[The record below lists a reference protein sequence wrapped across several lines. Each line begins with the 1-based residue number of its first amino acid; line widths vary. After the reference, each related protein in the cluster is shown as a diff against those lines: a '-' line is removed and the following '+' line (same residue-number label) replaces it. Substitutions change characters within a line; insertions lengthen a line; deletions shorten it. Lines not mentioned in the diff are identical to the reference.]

1 MSREIDNIG
10 IIAGG
15 GQFPMIVADAAKKQ
29 GLHVTAVAFEGEA
42 DQALSHKVDELVW
55 IKLGQL
61 GKLIK
66 AFKKRNVA
74 KALMAGTITKS
85 KMFGNIQPDLKGL
98 AFLSKF
104 ALFHDDNIL
113 RALAGELYDE
123 GIEIVSS
130 TIYLPDLLAPEGC
143 LTKRK
148 PGKEEKRD
156 IEIGWKMAKEL
167 GRLDIGQCVV
177 IRDKTVLALEAI
189 DGTNATI
196 LRGGKIAGEKA
207 VVVKVSKPD
216 QDLRFDVPSVGLE
229 TIRSMV
235 EVKAGVLAVEAG
247 KTLIFDRDK
256 MVSLANENKISI
268 ISCNMQDTKLNI

>member
-1 MSREIDNIG
+1 MAVETDNIG

-15 GQFPMIVADAAKKQ
+15 GQFPFIVADAAKKR

-42 DQALSHKVDELVW
+42 DRELSDKVDEIEW

-61 GKLIK
+61 GRLIK
-66 AFKKRNVA
+66 AFKQRNVA
-74 KALMAGTITKS
+74 RALMAGTINKS
-85 KMFGNIQPDLKGL
+85 KMFGNIKPDLKGL

-104 ALFHDDNIL
+104 AIFHDDNIL
-113 RALAGELYDE
+113 RALANELHEE

-130 TIYLPDLLAPEGC
+130 TTYLPDLLAPEGC

-148 PGKEEKRD
+148 PGREEKRD
-156 IEIGWKMAKEL
+156 MEIGWKVAKEL

-177 IRDKTVLALEAI
+177 IRDKTILALEAI

-229 TIRSMV
+229 TIKSMI
-235 EVKAGVLAVEAG
+235 EVNAGLLAIEAG
-247 KTLIFDRDK
+247 KTLLFDRNK
-256 MVSLANENKISI
+256 TIEAANKNKISI
-268 ISCNMQDTKLNI
+268 ISCNLQDFK

>member
-1 MSREIDNIG
+1 MTSHPIESPTAMFRSVWASLSTWA
-10 IIAGG
+10 IA
-15 GQFPMIVADAAKKQ
+15 K

-42 DQALSHKVDELVW
+42 NQGLSDKVDEIEW

-66 AFKKRNVA
+66 VFKQKNVS
-74 KALMAGTITKS
+74 KALMAGSINKS
-85 KMFGNIQPDLKGL
+85 KMFGKVKPDLRGV

-104 ALFHDDNIL
+104 AIFHDDNIL
-113 RALAGELYDE
+113 RALANELHEE

-130 TIYLPDLLAPEGC
+130 TIYLPDLLTPEGC

-148 PGKEEKRD
+148 PGKDEKKD
-156 IEIGWKMAKEL
+156 IEIGWKIAKEL

-177 IRDKTVLALEAI
+177 VRNKTILALEAI

-207 VVVKVSKPD
+207 VVIKVSKPD
-216 QDLRFDVPSVGLE
+216 QDLRFDVPSIGLE
-229 TIRSMV
+229 TIKSMI
-235 EVKAGVLAVEAG
+235 EVKAGLLAVEAG
-247 KTLIFDRDK
+247 KTLVFDREK
-256 MVSLANENKISI
+256 MIDLANENKISI
-268 ISCNMQDTKLNI
+268 IACNLQDIK